1 MKLPVFLYRK
11 GDKTSRGAVRMPQG
25 FNAVDLMSQS
35 SDILIEYGGHP
46 PAAGFKIL
54 NENLIEFEQRLKD
67 YFKK

>member
-1 MKLPVFLYRK
+1 
-11 GDKTSRGAVRMPQG
+11 MPQG